1 MPLLLPRGCYLCATT
16 PVVDITS
23 ETVTSARV
31 RVCVHVC
38 VQGAGPTIL
47 KLTLNMGMRFTFF
60 GWLRERAVQLNGGA
74 PMSDLQSFLAG
85 GVSGAVSVVVNHP
98 VDVVVRAKVIFF
110 AYSHVSLHKLH
121 KSTGYPLVH
130 GRAGKGKGWQG
141 WG

>member
-1 MPLLLPRGCYLCATT
+1 MC
-16 PVVDITS
+16 
-23 ETVTSARV
+23 
-31 RVCVHVC
+31 VC

-98 VDVVVRAKVIFF
+98 VDVVVRAKAI
-110 AYSHVSLHKLH
+110 L
-121 KSTGYPLVH
+121 TLVLMS
-130 GRAGKGKGWQG
+130 GSISFTRAQG
-141 WG
+141 IP

>member
-1 MPLLLPRGCYLCATT
+1 MC
-16 PVVDITS
+16 
-23 ETVTSARV
+23 
-31 RVCVHVC
+31 VC

-74 PMSDLQSFLAG
+74 PMGDLQSFLAG

-98 VDVVVRAKVIFF
+98 VDVVVRAKVTCFPF
-110 AYSHVSLHKLH
+110 LHVSFHKLH
-121 KSTGYPLVH
+121 KSTGYSLVQD
-130 GRAGKGKGWQG
+130 GARKGKGWQG